1 MRGGFSIFSAI
12 TKARWEGGLLLRI
25 IIKALI
31 CTIIAFSCVSCRRT
45 YAPNERRG
53 TDYTY
58 DFMDFIDITLYGED
72 GSGMLEISPVDI
84 TLQDF
89 DTEDEY
95 IRVKKDLSLI
105 NARLVQ
111 GQSSD
116 TKIKVSRSTGLS
128 NGDVVKITVGLK
140 KANSVPI

>member
-1 MRGGFSIFSAI
+1 M
-12 TKARWEGGLLLRI
+12 KI

-31 CTIIAFSCVSCRRT
+31 CTIISFSCVSCRRT

-58 DFMDFIDITLYGED
+58 DFMDFMDFIDITLYGED

-84 TLQDF
+84 ELHDF
-89 DTEDEY
+89 ETEDVY
-95 IRVKKDLSLI
+95 IRVKKDLSLV

-116 TKIKVSRSTGLS
+116 TKIKVTRSTGLS
-128 NGDVVKITVGLK
+128 NGDVVKIAVNLK